1 MEFIEF
7 LDRTEVEI
15 IKMVEKAGY
24 KTAENTK
31 LCLLGEN
38 YVGYLNRR
46 RKEIIIFVLVVWI
59 IQIVWS
65 KFWLNHYKQ
74 GPLEWFW
81 RKLTYINGKN

>member
-31 LCLLGEN
+31 LAICDPGSGPPKESTGRPPRRHRLL
-38 YVGYLNRR
+38 YTRR
-46 RKEIIIFVLVVWI
+46 RRQWRMKV
-59 IQIVWS
+59 S
-65 KFWLNHYKQ
+65 KNV
-74 GPLEWFW
+74 P
-81 RKLTYINGKN
+81 